1 MKKFFLLVAT
11 IVVVKNSVAQTGI
24 AFTSFFSN
32 KTLRIDLIH
41 SGNATK
47 ESMSVIDMKA
57 LPYWS
62 GSRKHLTDW
71 KNYGNNYVEVYDSA
85 TGKLIYSRGFNSLF
99 KEWQRLPEAHNKI
112 LSFYEVVEI
121 PYPLATV
128 KVVFYSRDFTSW
140 KLKKMAEYYVAPD
153 YYMIKHEE
161 AYAYAPHEL
170 LRGDSLSYGKR
181 LDIAFL
187 AEGYTDEERGK
198 FKTDAQRMADFL
210 LRYEPFKSYKDK
222 INFWIVLSASEESGT
237 DDPVKGIYKKTVF
250 NSSFNTFGSD
260 RYLTTT
266 DLRVVYDYADLVP
279 HDQVYVLVN
288 SDKYGGGGIF
298 NFFSL
303 TSVDNPASLLV
314 FVHEFG
320 HAFAGLADEYYY
332 DEEDYARYYP
342 DTIEPWEPNITSLVN
357 FQEKWKNRVPD
368 TVPVPTPDEAKY
380 YNVVGVFEGAGYRS
394 KGLYR
399 PMHTC
404 IMKELKAAGFCEVCK
419 DAIIRRLKLYCE

>member
-1 MKKFFLLVAT
+1 MKKLFLLIITVVSVGVAP
-11 IVVVKNSVAQTGI
+11 AQDNVNFG
-24 AFTSFFSN
+24 SFFSD

-41 SGNATK
+41 SGNAHQ
-47 ESMSVIDMKA
+47 EFLSVIDMKE
-57 LPYWS
+57 LPFWS

-71 KNYGNNYVEVYDSA
+71 KDYGNNYVEVYDSA

-99 KEWQRLPEAHNKI
+99 KEWQRLPEAKSKM

-140 KLKKMAEYYVAPD
+140 KLKKTGEYYIAPD
-153 YYMIKHEE
+153 YYMIKHEK
-161 AYAYAPHEL
+161 AYVHAPHKL
-170 LRGDSLSYGKR
+170 LRGDSAGYGNR
-181 LDIAFL
+181 LDIVFL
-187 AEGYTDEERGK
+187 AEGYTVDQKEK
-198 FKTDAQRMADFL
+198 FEADANRMADFL
-210 LRYEPFKSYKDK
+210 LKYEPFKSYGNK
-222 INFWIVLSASEESGT
+222 INFWIVEPASEESGT
-237 DDPVKGIYKKTVF
+237 DDPLKGIYKKTVF

-266 DLRVVYDYADLVP
+266 DLRVVYDYAGLVP

-320 HAFAGLADEYYY
+320 HGFAGLADEYYY
-332 DEEDYARYYP
+332 DDEDYAGYYP
-342 DTIEPWEPNITSLVN
+342 DSIEPWEPNITSLVD
-357 FQEKWKNRVPD
+357 FREKWEDMVPD
-368 TVPVPTPDEAKY
+368 TVPVPTPDEEKY

-404 IMKELKAAGFCEVCK
+404 IMKELKAGGFCEVCK
-419 DAIIRRLKLYCE
+419 NAIIRRLKLYCE